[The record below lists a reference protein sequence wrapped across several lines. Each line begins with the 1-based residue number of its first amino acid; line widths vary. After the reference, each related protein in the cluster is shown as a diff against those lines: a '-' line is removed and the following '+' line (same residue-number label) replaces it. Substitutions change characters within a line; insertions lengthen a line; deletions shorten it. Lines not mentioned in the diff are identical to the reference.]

1 VAVAYSGGRDSTALL
16 HATLL
21 AAEPLGVRVLA
32 LHVHHGLSANADAW
46 LDHCEAQCRR
56 WSQKHRGLSFDATRL
71 ASQPQAGESVEAWA
85 RRARY
90 HALRAMAL
98 AGGADLVLLGH
109 HRRDQAETFLLQAL
123 RSGGVA
129 ALSAMPASVRREG
142 VTWARPWLDVPAADV
157 QAHARAHR
165 LRWID
170 DDTNADTRFARNRLR
185 VDVWPSLL
193 KAFPDA
199 ERTLATA
206 ARRSQQAAAAVAEV
220 AALDLASVTGV
231 AGFRVAP
238 WRALS
243 AVRRGHALRAW
254 LAPVVVGTLP
264 GSLIDRLEAELVSD
278 APRRW
283 PMPGGELSCY
293 RGHLRWRAANEPV
306 PKEASLRCDLSR
318 PGTQDC
324 PSWHGAWHV
333 RRVDQGG
340 LADALAAELTMRPRA
355 TGDRFKAGP
364 GRPPRNLKLQF
375 QAAGVPEAERTGP
388 VLCAG
393 GRIVFVAGLGIDARA
408 LAEPGVPQLAVSWMP
423 GPAESRPGEGAR

>member
-1 VAVAYSGGRDSTALL
+1 MAVAYSGGRDSTALL

-32 LHVHHGLSANADAW
+32 LHVHHGLSVNADAW
-46 LDHCEAQCRR
+46 LDHCEEQCRR
-56 WSQKHRGLSFDATRL
+56 WSRKHRDLSFAATRL
-71 ASQPQAGESVEAWA
+71 SSQPHDGDSVEAWA

-90 HALRAMAL
+90 RALREMAL

-129 ALSAMPASVRREG
+129 ALSAMPASVRRDG
-142 VTWARPWLDVPAADV
+142 VTWSRPWLAVPAADV
-157 QAHARAHR
+157 EAHARRHR

-170 DDTNADTRFARNRLR
+170 DDSNAETRFARNRLR
-185 VDVWPSLL
+185 IDVWPWLL

-220 AALDLASVTGV
+220 AAVDLESV
-231 AGFRVAP
+231 AGVEGLRVAP

-254 LAPVVVGTLP
+254 LAPFVVGALP
-264 GSLIDRLEAELVSD
+264 GSLIDRIEAELESD

-293 RGHLRWRAANEPV
+293 RGNLRWRAANPAV
-306 PKEASLRCDLSR
+306 PIQTSLRCDLSR
-318 PGTQDC
+318 PGTLHC
-324 PSWHGAWHV
+324 PSWHGAWRV
-333 RRVDQGG
+333 RGVDHGG
-340 LADALAAELTMRPRA
+340 LASALATDLTLRA
-355 TGDRFKAGP
+355 RAPGDRFQAGP
-364 GRPPRNLKLQF
+364 GRPPRSLKLQF
-375 QAAGVPEAERTGP
+375 QAAGVPEADRTGP
-388 VLCAG
+388 VLCVG
-393 GRIVFVAGLGIDARA
+393 DRIVFVAGLGIDARA
-408 LAEPGVPQLAVSWMP
+408 IAA
-423 GPAESRPGEGAR
+423 PGEPQVALTWLPRPAPPRSGKGPR